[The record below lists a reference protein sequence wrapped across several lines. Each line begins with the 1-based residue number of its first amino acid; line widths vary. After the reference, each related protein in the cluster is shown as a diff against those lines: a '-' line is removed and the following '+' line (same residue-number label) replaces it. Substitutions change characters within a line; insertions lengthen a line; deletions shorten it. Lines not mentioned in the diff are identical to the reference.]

1 MTMQQLTDRYLDGV
15 FRFILSLVRDAEA
28 AADLTQDA
36 FLKLQ
41 RAGGHPSEAY
51 VMATARNTVL
61 SWLRRRA
68 LERRH
73 VDVWAPEDLEGGRLE
88 EGILRPGS
96 LGGTPDRVLRQREL
110 GAALAA
116 ALDALPRD
124 LREVFH
130 LSEMEGLRYEQI
142 AEVVGCPV
150 GTVASRKHLAVRK
163 LREHLE
169 RSGHAL

>member
-28 AADLTQDA
+28 AADLTQD
-36 FLKLQ
+36 
-41 RAGGHPSEAY
+41 G
-51 VMATARNTVL
+51 
-61 SWLRRRA
+61 RA

>member
-1 MTMQQLTDRYLDGV
+1 MTMLQLTNRYLDSV
-15 FRFILSLVRDAEA
+15 FRFIRSLVRDSEA
-28 AADLTQDA
+28 AADLTQDV

-41 RAGGHPSEAY
+41 RAGGHPSGAY
-51 VMATARNTVL
+51 VMATARNTAL
-61 SWLRRRA
+61 SWLRRRS

-73 VDVWAPEDLEGGRLE
+73 VDTRAPEDLEAGGPE
-88 EGILRPGS
+88 AGVPGVVS
-96 LGGTPDRVLRQREL
+96 LGGTPDRVLQQREL
-110 GAALAA
+110 AAALAA
-116 ALDALPRD
+116 ALAALPQD

-130 LSEMEGLRYEQI
+130 LSEMEGLRYAQI